1 MDETTKDDDG
11 IARPAFS
18 APVLAIF
25 GAGFHPIGQNGLRSF
40 TSTLKEDYV
49 SILSARSRLPA
60 KCCCRSLG
68 KGKAAS
74 SFPVD
79 DVGGGKDDQLH
90 LRVIR
95 GRVNA

>member
-1 MDETTKDDDG
+1 MDETTKDDGG
-11 IARPAFS
+11 IAGPACS

-25 GAGFHPIGQNGLRSF
+25 GAGFHPIGQNGLRSLA
-40 TSTLKEDYV
+40 STLKEIYV

-60 KCCCRSLG
+60 QCCCRSLG

-74 SFPVD
+74 SFPID
-79 DVGGGKDDQLH
+79 DGRGGKDDLLH